1 MRRPDD
7 FSSKKPPKVHSVAG
21 QRPASQA
28 QARVREA
35 TKRRQK
41 AEKAEF
47 KGFTQATR
55 HRRRVWAAS
64 IASVAVVVLAT
75 VVLVLSPALA
85 LRDVQV
91 EGSTTVSEAE
101 IQEALAGLYG
111 EPLAR
116 ISNDRVATALK
127 SIRVIQAFETRIE
140 PPGTLVIIL
149 NERQPLG
156 AVSRGGVFVVVDA
169 AAVELWSQPDP
180 PEDLPIIL
188 VEADPSSPSFE
199 AVARVLLALPAE
211 ISSSVEGVTAS
222 TLDDVRFTM
231 RESSHEVIWG
241 SAERSR
247 EKARVLGSALVA
259 AGRGRPQVIDVTTP
273 DSVVVRQQD

>member
-7 FSSKKPPKVHSVAG
+7 FSSKKTTTRSRVGSR
-21 QRPASQA
+21 RPNTA
-28 QARVREA
+28 QAVVREA

-64 IASVAVVVLAT
+64 IASITVVVLAT

-85 LRDVQV
+85 LREVRV
-91 EGSTTVSEAE
+91 EGSTTVAEAE

-156 AVSRGGVFVVVDA
+156 AVSLGGVFVVVDA
-169 AAVELWSQPDP
+169 AAVELWSQPEP
-180 PEDLPIIL
+180 PENLPIIL
-188 VEADPSSPSFE
+188 VKADRSSPSFE
-199 AVARVLLALPAE
+199 AVARVLLALPPE
-211 ISSSVEGVTAS
+211 IASSVEGVTAS

-247 EKARVLGSALVA
+247 EKARVLGAALVA
-259 AGRGRPQVIDVTTP
+259 AGAGQPQVIDVTTP